1 MELYARA
8 KKVLGSLGN
17 HEIIF
22 VNDGSQDGSLP
33 KLMEICASDKKAK
46 VIDFSRNF
54 GHQIAI
60 SAGINNATGQAVVVM
75 DSDLQDPP
83 EVIYN
88 LFEKWREGFEV
99 IYAKRKTRKDGVF
112 KK

>member
-1 MELYARA
+1 M
-8 KKVLGSLGN
+8 
-17 HEIIF
+17 
-22 VNDGSQDGSLP
+22 NDGSQDGSLP

-75 DSDLQDPP
+75 DSDLQDPS